1 MKKKSQS
8 PPKKTEAA
16 PASAPAAEPS
26 RRRAGIGSTL
36 WATWFGCGYSPVAPG
51 TVGSLGALAIAYAA
65 HTGLGWSGWH
75 FFALALLICTSAAKA
90 AGRVAESLGGED
102 PQIVV
107 VDEVVGQWMALG
119 GAMALNWKT
128 WLLAFCL
135 FRAFDVWKPFPARQL
150 ENLPGG
156 IGIVADD
163 MAAGAYA
170 ALVLLLLGW
179 LNLY

>member
-16 PASAPAAEPS
+16 PAAQPAASP
-26 RRRAGIGSTL
+26 RAGMFSTL

-51 TVGSLGALAIAYAA
+51 TVGSLAALAIAYAA
-65 HTGLGWSGWH
+65 HVWLGWSGWH
-75 FFALALLICTSAAKA
+75 FFALALLMVTSAVKA
-90 AGRVAESLGGED
+90 AGRVAESLGSED

-119 GAMALNWKT
+119 GAMTLNWKT

-135 FRAFDVWKPFPARQL
+135 FRAFDIWKPFPARQL

-156 IGIVADD
+156 TGIVADD